1 MHKRRSILLAAF
13 LLLFI
18 LVPLVSAQDITPLE
32 YGDSVSGQITDPE
45 TGILYSFSGRAG
57 DQVVIEVNGEG
68 VDVYVRLGNAQGEVL
83 AENDDISS
91 SNLDARLEFTLP
103 EDGDYLIAALAYET
117 GRYTL
122 NLSNAAQPAPSGG
135 NTLSYGDTASGEAV
149 DLETPVVFT
158 FEGSAGETVAITTAS
173 DTVDTYL
180 VLADSSGNSLA
191 ENDDI
196 SQDNLNAYIE
206 AVLPGNGTY
215 LIGVYGYSSGPFTL
229 SLESGSGGEAPAQ
242 PVVSTGG
249 GDGEIFTGTISD
261 SEYYLSFPLDGVQE
275 GQTIT
280 IDARATAGDLDLYLG
295 LFLGDQV
302 VAENDDRDQGDINPL
317 IEYPRAE
324 AGDYTVVVTRYGFGE
339 GQTTGDFELSIKV
352 SAGGGGL
359 VASTGGAVNVNPVAS
374 GYPTIQ
380 PTSSVA
386 DWTVLV
392 YMGADNNL
400 EPNLVNDLD
409 EFEVAGGSDGDV
421 RVLALLDRS
430 GEFDNSNGNWT
441 ETRLFEVAADRTRD
455 QGRAF
460 PATIDSNAI
469 VELGE
474 LDTSHGPNLTDF
486 LVWGIQSYPAQH
498 YAIILNDHGGAW
510 YGTVGDDTTG
520 HGLLTIPEMSQVF
533 SSVQESTGVQKFD
546 LLVNDAC
553 LMSSVEH
560 YAEMSK
566 YFDFAI
572 GSPEIT
578 MAAGFDMTVFL
589 ETLRSNPDMDMSR
602 LGQTV
607 ADDYLSDMARD
618 TPDMVPVLTAAATD
632 LRNFQVV
639 TDAVNAFADIIIDDP
654 QRYAS
659 LIGQIRTNTYAYS
672 FFIPEAQAGP
682 ASNIDVGH
690 FMANVIGANAD
701 AQLTSA
707 AQNVLQALGQVNLY
721 GTAGNQVQR
730 FTSYYNIY
738 FPPRIDALDPQY
750 FEQSPLQSWAQMIR
764 LLFGAI
770 SPNARSFRG
779 VTAETPAGAPVAE
792 APSLVPQVN
801 ITLVFPTV
809 TSVAYPIKVSMEVT
823 GRNISYGDFT
833 VDQIQPDGSSIRL
846 ETSRIVTEVVEDGVV
861 DFVNLWHPGV
871 DDSDF
876 TWDVEL
882 PQVSDGQISSFEQV
896 VTRDDVSSIAG
907 RYQYPGSSEWVDV
920 TVIFNDDGGTSDVVG
935 QLADSAALATVQVE
949 PGGTFQVYRSR
960 VTPDGRVVS
969 ELGTTFNWPEGGLTW
984 DYAPAPTGQYNL
996 GFLVEAFGGATGF
1009 NSTTI
1014 TVNNDDINPDL
1025 RGYIDD
1031 DWGFVFQRP
1040 ADWFSVSY
1048 FPDSDFLQTS
1058 DLDATEYLFVYPVYE
1073 SDGDLQAIADAV
1085 LERFDLTADGGF
1097 TPTTAGGQDAL
1108 EFEFTYSN
1116 DSGTF
1121 ASRAFAVYV
1130 DYLSLGLVF
1139 SSEALDAKAMQ
1150 RNYETLIGSLEFF
1163 NAEEVEAQD
1172 SGFWTSD
1179 IYTDITRY
1187 PVPENWMPGAQN
1199 GLWWFYTPDNVAE
1212 SDTVAA
1218 VTVLNPMDGAAADI
1232 LQTLLDEEIA
1242 GKPGFSLGGTETYY
1256 GENNTWEVAFFTH
1269 DGLNGGAITGQM
1281 YVTVKDGIPYVL
1293 WFEAPTAEF
1302 GERFRQVFTV
1312 MLDGFR
1318 IDDAE
1323 DAS

>member
-1 MHKRRSILLAAF
+1 MHKRRSIALAVF
-13 LLLFI
+13 LLLFLI
-18 LVPLVSAQDITPLE
+18 VPLVSAQNITPIE
-32 YGDSVSGQITDPE
+32 YGDSVSGQITDPAV
-45 TGILYSFSGRAG
+45 GILYSFAGRAG
-57 DQVVIEVNGEG
+57 DEVVIELNGQG
-68 VDVYVRLGNAQGEVL
+68 IDVYVRLGNARGEIL
-83 AENDDISS
+83 AENDDISG
-91 SNLDARLEFTLP
+91 SNLNARLEYTLP
-103 EDGDYLIAALAYET
+103 ADGDYLIAALAYES

-122 NLSNAAQPAPSGG
+122 NLSNAAQPAPTGG
-135 NTLSYGDTASGEAV
+135 SALSYGDTVSGQAI
-149 DLETPVVFT
+149 DLQTPVVFT
-158 FEGSAGETVAITTAS
+158 FEGRAGERVVIATAS

-180 VLADSSGNSLA
+180 VLADSSGNALA

-196 SQDNLNAYIE
+196 SPENLNAYIE

-229 SLESGSGGEAPAQ
+229 SLQSGSGGGAPVQ

-249 GDGEIFTGTISD
+249 SAGDIFTGTISNR
-261 SEYYLSFPLDGVQE
+261 EYYVTFPLNDVQE

-280 IDARATAGDLDLYLG
+280 IDARATSGDLDLYLG
-295 LFLGDQV
+295 LFLGDEV
-302 VAENDDRDQGDINPL
+302 VAENDDRDRSDINPL
-317 IEYPRAE
+317 IEYPRAQ
-324 AGDYTVVVTRYGFGE
+324 AGDYTVVVTRYGFAD
-339 GQTTGDFELSIKV
+339 GQTTGNFEVSIKV

-359 VASTGGAVNVNPVAS
+359 VASTGGTTTVNPVAS

-386 DWTVLV
+386 DWTILV

-409 EFEVAGGSDGDV
+409 EFEVAGGSDSSI

-430 GEFDNSNGNWT
+430 GEFDRSNGNWT
-441 ETRLFEVAADRTRD
+441 ATRLFEVAADRTRD

-460 PATIDSNAI
+460 PATVDSDAI
-469 VELGE
+469 VDLGE
-474 LDTSHGPNLTDF
+474 LDTSHGPILADF
-486 LVWGIQSYPAQH
+486 LVWGIQSYPAQR

-510 YGTVGDDTTG
+510 YGTVGDDTSG
-520 HGLLTIPEMSQVF
+520 HGLLTIPEMSQAF
-533 SSVQESTGVQKFD
+533 TAAQQATGIQRFN
-546 LLVNDAC
+546 LLLNDSC
-553 LMSSVEH
+553 LMSNVEQ
-560 YAEMSK
+560 YSEMAK
-566 YFDFAI
+566 FFDYAI

-589 ETLRSNPDMDMSR
+589 QTLRNNPDIDMAQ
-602 LGQTV
+602 LTQIV
-607 ADDYLSDMARD
+607 ADDYLADMRRD
-618 TPDMVPVLTAAATD
+618 TPDMQPVLTATGTD
-632 LRNFQVV
+632 LRNFQIV
-639 TDAVNAFADIIIDDP
+639 TDAVNAFAEIVIANP

-659 LIGQIRTNTYAYS
+659 LIGQVRTNTYTYS
-672 FFIPEAQAGP
+672 FFIPEAQGGP

-690 FMANVIGANAD
+690 FMANVIAANAD
-701 AQLTSA
+701 AQLTRA
-707 AQNVLQALGQVNLY
+707 AQDVLDALQQVNLY
-721 GTAGNQVQR
+721 GTAGSQVGR

-738 FPPRIDALDPQY
+738 FPPRIDALDPRY
-750 FEQSPLQSWAQMIR
+750 FEQSPLQGWAQMIR
-764 LLFGAI
+764 LLFGAV

-833 VDQIQPDGSSIRL
+833 VDQIQPDGTAIRL
-846 ETSRIVTEVVEDGVV
+846 ETSRIVTEVVRDNVV
-861 DFVNLWHPGV
+861 NYINLWHPGV

-882 PQVSDGQISSFEQV
+882 PLVSDGQTSSFEQV
-896 VTRDDVSSIAG
+896 VTRDDVSSLAG
-907 RYQYPGSSEWVDV
+907 RYQYPGSSQWVDV
-920 TVIFNDDGGTSDVVG
+920 TVIFNNQGSTSDVVG
-935 QLADSAALATVQVE
+935 QLGGGAALATVQVE

-960 VTPDGRVVS
+960 VTPDGRVVA
-969 ELGTTFNWPEGGLTW
+969 EPGTIFTWPEGGLTW
-984 DYAPAPTGQYNL
+984 EYAPAPTGQYNL
-996 GFLVEAFGGATGF
+996 GFLVEAFGGTTGF

-1014 TVNNDDINPDL
+1014 TVNNDDINPNL

-1040 ADWFSVSY
+1040 ADWFGVSY
-1048 FPDSDFLQTS
+1048 FPDADFLQTS
-1058 DLDATEYLFVYPVYE
+1058 DLDATEYIFVYPVYE

-1085 LERFDLTADGGF
+1085 LERFDLKADGGF
-1097 TPTTAGGQDAL
+1097 TPTKAGGQDAL

-1116 DSGTF
+1116 DKGTF
-1121 ASRAFAVYV
+1121 ISRAFAVYV

-1150 RNYETLIGSLEFF
+1150 RNYETLIGTLEFF
-1163 NAEEVEAQD
+1163 NAQEVEAQD

-1179 IYTDITRY
+1179 IYTDISRY
-1187 PVPENWMPGAQN
+1187 PVPETWMPGAEN
-1199 GLWWFYTPDNVAE
+1199 GLWWFYTPENVSE

-1218 VTVLNPMDGAAADI
+1218 VTVLNPMDGDAAEI
-1232 LQTLLDEEIA
+1232 LQLLLDQEVA
-1242 GKPGFSLGGTETYY
+1242 GKPGFTLGGTETYY
-1256 GENNTWEVAFFTH
+1256 GENNTWEAAFFTRT
-1269 DGLNGGAITGQM
+1269 GANGGPITGQM
-1281 YVTVKDGIPYVL
+1281 YVTVKDGIPYAL

-1302 GERFRQVFTV
+1302 GETFRRVFTV

-1318 IDDAE
+1318 IEDAE
-1323 DAS
+1323 